1 MNNIKLSISCH
12 KLSIIYPP
20 GRLPSAIAIR
30 MKNAAFDQRNFG
42 RPAGFGKKKLLTDC
56 SARMESR
63 KRLIT
68 HRLLCQDRV
77 SKTINWKNLLLLLS
91 SAYPSNMAPIATKL
105 RQNAF
110 RTIPDISFFDEKMFF
125 ETSNGRLP
133 PEDGSDRPQTS
144 GKRVSG
150 DPRHFI
156 FRRHKHFLRPKFLLQ
171 KLFSSTVR
179 KFFQQSA
186 CFGVAVQVYIP
197 MSNAAREFIARTI
210 GFSLL
215 RPLAEG

>member
-1 MNNIKLSISCH
+1 MAGTKEGYSTLAQSLTANIQE
-12 KLSIIYPP
+12 II
-20 GRLPSAIAIR
+20 
-30 MKNAAFDQRNFG
+30 
-42 RPAGFGKKKLLTDC
+42 PAQ
-56 SARMESR
+56 
-63 KRLIT
+63 IT

-77 SKTINWKNLLLLLS
+77 SKTINWKIFLSFFLLS

-110 RTIPDISFFDEKMFF
+110 RTNPDISFFDA
-125 ETSNGRLP
+125 SNGRLP

-156 FRRHKHFLRPKFLLQ
+156 FRRHKHFLRPKLLLQ
-171 KLFSSTVR
+171 KIFRQHPPKL
-179 KFFQQSA
+179 FQQSA
-186 CFGVAVQVYIP
+186 CFGGAVQVYTP
-197 MSNAAREFIARTI
+197 MSNAAREFIARTT